1 MNLNSSLLSTS
12 VVARAEQ
19 LRFGPLGAEED
30 SDRIYDDRSNKEIEK
45 HNNGDCTE
53 ARFPW
58 SSTKKCFVKNTMQA
72 AWHHVMAKNL
82 PHMGILHI
90 Q

>member
-12 VVARAEQ
+12 VVAWAEQ
-19 LRFGPLGAEED
+19 LRFGPLGTEED

-58 SSTKKCFVKNTMQA
+58 SRTKKCFVKDTMYA
-72 AWHHVMAKNL
+72 AWHHVMARNL
-82 PHMGILHI
+82 PVMDILHT